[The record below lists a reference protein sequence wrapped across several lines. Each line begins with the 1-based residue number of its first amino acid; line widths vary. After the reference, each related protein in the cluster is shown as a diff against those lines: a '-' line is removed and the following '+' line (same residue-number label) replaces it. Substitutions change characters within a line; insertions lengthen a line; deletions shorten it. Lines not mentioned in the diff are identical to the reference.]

1 MALFGKRRSVQRVL
15 EGDWSNKR
23 EQQQLLDEV
32 RRSGLSSAQSIPLIC
47 HANADVR
54 EAGID
59 LFVRKPAPADLREL
73 VIQLS
78 GSRAPSR
85 GLGSQLLSKIPP
97 AVAAKGLDELL
108 TSKASQVRRLAW
120 DFSLSLAGDARL
132 PYVRRALEEAP
143 AATRMLAMQRV
154 ARIQKTKEA
163 VDVLLTGA
171 ADADGTVAEA
181 ALEQL
186 GDVPDSQVLEL
197 MIEKLSAG
205 DASSRSRAM
214 TYLRDAAANQPD
226 LVREPLMSLLGGGDD
241 ALRHLAVELLLV
253 TSTPEEVLE
262 GVLEFARNLVGW
274 LRNRI
279 METLLTLGDD
289 ILEPAIKLLNH
300 PDETVRTMAL
310 VLSERFDDPRVVQP
324 VCKLLSEPDWWLR
337 ISACDTLGRLKNKD
351 AVPYLVRALKD
362 DECRWAAIDALAQIG
377 SEQAIEPLARLL
389 TDKRPEVRVEVVR
402 ALGRLAGAE
411 GYDLLQHVA
420 DRDPVT
426 AVRSQAAD
434 AMRQMADRL
443 DLDVMEI
450 EEDSVSVA
458 SSELKRP
465 IDRLLAE
472 AREMGASDLHV
483 SVGEPPLV
491 RIHGRLSRLEGWK
504 PLDAR
509 TATQAITS
517 ILDERHRQ
525 LLNRNGET
533 DFCHYVEEVGR
544 YRGNAYIQR
553 KGPCAAFR
561 VIPNSPPS
569 FADLRLPGHL
579 TELLDYH
586 QGMIVVSGSAGSGKS
601 TTLTAL
607 VNLINESKPVHVITL
622 EDPVEFV
629 HPIKSALINQ
639 REVGSHTESF
649 GKAIRAALREDPD
662 VVMVGEMRDTETIRM
677 ALMAAETGHLV
688 IATLHTTNAVQ
699 TIDRLIKAFPPEEQ
713 PQVRM
718 TLSET
723 LKYVVCQALLP
734 RKDEQ
739 GRVAMF
745 EVPKNTFSVSAMIRD
760 DKTYQIPNLM
770 QLGYRVG
777 MRTAD
782 NALMDLVES
791 DLIAPELAWTRAIS
805 PGEFEALCNPKFIAD
820 APPRSMRSRR
830 ERCKRSDPGRDH
842 DPGGGWESNRPLPA
856 ADERPRSLRPAP
868 AGGAPTDPAAPRPA
882 GTGAISNPRR
892 DRLRSA
898 GPAHH
903 PRATLEALPG
913 RGGL

>member
-1 MALFGKRRSVQRVL
+1 MI
-15 EGDWSNKR
+15 EGDWANKR

-32 RRSGLSSAQSIPLIC
+32 RRSGLSSGQSIPLIC
-47 HANADVR
+47 HANAHVR
-54 EAGID
+54 AVGID
-59 LFVRKPAPADLREL
+59 LFVRKPASADLREL
-73 VIQLS
+73 VVQLS
-78 GSRAPSR
+78 ASRAPSR
-85 GLGSQLLSKIPP
+85 GLGSQLLGKIPP
-97 AVAAKGLDELL
+97 AIAAKGLDELL

-143 AATRMLAMQRV
+143 AATRVLAMQRV

-171 ADADGTVAEA
+171 ADSDGTVAEA

-214 TYLRDAAANQPD
+214 TYLRNAAANQPD

-241 ALRHLAVELLLV
+241 ALRHLAIELLLV

-274 LRNRI
+274 LRDRI

-310 VLSERFDDPRVVQP
+310 VLAERFDDPRVVQP

-362 DECRWAAIDALAQIG
+362 DECRWAAIGALAQIG

-402 ALGRLAGAE
+402 ALGRLANAG

-434 AMRQMADRL
+434 AMRQMAERL

-483 SVGEPPLV
+483 TVGEPPLV

-509 TATQAITS
+509 TAP
-517 ILDERHRQ
+517 R
-525 LLNRNGET
+525 
-533 DFCHYVEEVGR
+533 
-544 YRGNAYIQR
+544 
-553 KGPCAAFR
+553 
-561 VIPNSPPS
+561 PS
-569 FADLRLPGHL
+569 
-579 TELLDYH
+579 
-586 QGMIVVSGSAGSGKS
+586 
-601 TTLTAL
+601 
-607 VNLINESKPVHVITL
+607 
-622 EDPVEFV
+622 
-629 HPIKSALINQ
+629 
-639 REVGSHTESF
+639 
-649 GKAIRAALREDPD
+649 
-662 VVMVGEMRDTETIRM
+662 
-677 ALMAAETGHLV
+677 
-688 IATLHTTNAVQ
+688 
-699 TIDRLIKAFPPEEQ
+699 
-713 PQVRM
+713 
-718 TLSET
+718 
-723 LKYVVCQALLP
+723 
-734 RKDEQ
+734 
-739 GRVAMF
+739 
-745 EVPKNTFSVSAMIRD
+745 
-760 DKTYQIPNLM
+760 
-770 QLGYRVG
+770 
-777 MRTAD
+777 
-782 NALMDLVES
+782 
-791 DLIAPELAWTRAIS
+791 
-805 PGEFEALCNPKFIAD
+805 
-820 APPRSMRSRR
+820 PRSSTSATASCSTATARRTSATMSRR
-830 ERCKRSDPGRDH
+830 S
-842 DPGGGWESNRPLPA
+842 A
-856 ADERPRSLRPAP
+856 ATAGTPTSSARAP
-868 AGGAPTDPAAPRPA
+868 ARP
-882 GTGAISNPRR
+882 
-892 DRLRSA
+892 SA
-898 GPAHH
+898 
-903 PRATLEALPG
+903 
-913 RGGL
+913 